1 MPLPVPPRRL
11 AALALVA
18 LPLGACMADRSVTGS
33 TYPMDVRE
41 RHPIVLS
48 DAPRTLDVFA
58 DGPALAPRQREDVRA
73 FAAEYRR
80 SARGPMSVQVPSGV
94 PGAHR
99 TLEGVRGALAEAG
112 VPASA
117 VATSSYPPGDPRL
130 ASPIRLS
137 FPALK
142 AGVPS
147 KCGLWP
153 QDLGISEPGFN
164 NRNEPF
170 WNYGCAMQ
178 ANVAAQIDD
187 PVDLVRGRVEGRPD
201 TLRRARDIENIRK
214 GQDPS
219 TQYRQDGKG
228 QINRAVGN

>member
-1 MPLPVPPRRL
+1 MPLNPSQRIRL
-11 AALALVA
+11 AALALA
-18 LPLGACMADRSVTGS
+18 TLPLGACMADRSVTGS

-48 DAPRTLDVFA
+48 DAPRSIDVFA
-58 DGPALAPRQREDVRA
+58 TGPALDPRQREDLRA
-73 FAAEYRR
+73 FVADYRR
-80 SARGPMSVQVPSGV
+80 SARGPLSIQVPAGT

-99 TLEGVRGALAEAG
+99 TLEGVRSVLAEAG
-112 VPASA
+112 LSGA
-117 VATSSYPPGDPRL
+117 VATSSYAPADPRL

-153 QDLGISEPGFN
+153 QDLGISDVGFN

-178 ANVAAQIDD
+178 TNVAAQIDD
-187 PVDLVRGRVEGRPD
+187 PVDLVRGRVESRPD
-201 TLRRARDIENIRK
+201 TLRRARDIENIRQGK
-214 GQDPS
+214 DPS

-228 QINRAVGN
+228 QINRVVGN